1 MEAHLD
7 GDGPADHDPVTGNR
21 SVNPRRTPGRA
32 ELGVDVTR
40 RVTIAAMV
48 IVAGATAILI
58 AILSSTS

>member
-1 MEAHLD
+1 MSTHLN
-7 GDGPADHDPVTGNR
+7 GDGPEHDPVESNR
-21 SVNPRRTPGRA
+21 ATNPRRTPGRA

-48 IVAGATAILI
+48 VVAGATAILI